1 MAAGSPLCWPSS
13 PEHSRARS
21 AASRPSWWRWPALRV
36 SASIAACD
44 GVPAR
49 QGVSS
54 AGLAMP
60 GAASLANTA
69 STVARAS
76 GVR

>member
-1 MAAGSPLCWPSS
+1 M
-13 PEHSRARS
+13 
-21 AASRPSWWRWPALRV
+21 